1 MWYAIGVVPVGDHLQ
16 ALPLS
21 GVLGVIP
28 VGVLVDSA
36 LKKLLFLKVL
46 HYFGH

>member
-28 VGVLVDSA
+28 VGILVDSA
-36 LKKLLFLKVL
+36 LKVTFLKVL